1 MDYIACSFVS
11 VKQDLLDIQ
20 EFLSEH
26 GAEKKIELI
35 AKIENQ
41 SGVDNI
47 EEICSACDG
56 IMIGRGDMGVEIPF
70 EELPAI
76 QKTLIT
82 KCRLLGKRVITAT
95 EMLESMIY
103 NQRPTRA

>member
-1 MDYIACSFVS
+1 MQAHGGS
-11 VKQDLLDIQ
+11 DID
-20 EFLSEH
+20 
-26 GAEKKIELI
+26 LI

-56 IMIGRGDMGVEIPF
+56 IMVARGDMGVEIPF

-76 QKTLIT
+76 QKKLIT

-95 EMLESMIY
+95 EMLESMIH
-103 NQRPTRA
+103 NPPPDESRDIRCGERRV